1 MMTPPKKV
9 LIIRFSSIGDI
20 VLTTPVIRVIREQW
34 GAEVH
39 FLTKSAFANIVEAN
53 PNIQKV
59 FSFRKKLS
67 EITPLLKKEKYDL
80 VVDLHRNIRS
90 FLIKLGLKRPAV
102 TFDKLNKQ
110 KWWLTKF
117 KINHLPDVHI
127 VDRYL
132 APIKPWGLT
141 NDHKGLD
148 FFIPKGKD
156 FSLKK
161 MKDYFPDFSAS
172 ESNLLAIVVGAA
184 HNTKRIPEKK
194 LIAVAQQWPGVVALL
209 GGPNEK
215 EDGERILAKAHRKG
229 MVNFCGQTTLFE
241 SASIISFAQKVLTPD
256 TGMMHIAAALGV
268 PTVSVWGNTV
278 PEFGMTP
285 YPASAKHKIIEI
297 KQLSCRPCSKIG
309 HRECPKGH
317 FRCMLDIPASQL
329 LNTLLDE

>member
-1 MMTPPKKV
+1 MTRPKKV

-20 VLTTPVIRVIREQW
+20 VLTTPVIRMVREQW

-80 VVDLHRNIRS
+80 VIDLHRNIRS

-102 TFDKLNKQ
+102 TFDKLNRE
-110 KWWLTKF
+110 KWLLTKF
-117 KINHLPDVHI
+117 KINQLPDIHI

-132 APIKPWGLT
+132 APILPWGIK
-141 NDHKGLD
+141 NDGKGLD
-148 FFIPKGKD
+148 FFIPENKG
-156 FSLKK
+156 FPEAK
-161 MKDYFPDFSAS
+161 MKTFFPDFGV
-172 ESNLLAIVVGAA
+172 SNLLAIVVGAA
-184 HNTKRIPEKK
+184 HYTKRIPEKK
-194 LIAVAQQWPGVVALL
+194 LIAVAQQWPGAVALL
-209 GGPNEK
+209 GGPKEQ
-215 EDGERILAKAHRKG
+215 EDGARILAKANRKG
-229 MVNFCGQTTLFE
+229 MVNFCGTTSLFE

-256 TGMMHIAAALGV
+256 TGMMHIAAALGT

-285 YPASAKHKIIEI
+285 YPASAKHQIIEI
-297 KQLSCRPCSKIG
+297 KQLNCRPCSKIG

-317 FRCMLDIPASQL
+317 FRCMLDLDPGAVLREAERL
-329 LNTLLDE
+329 L